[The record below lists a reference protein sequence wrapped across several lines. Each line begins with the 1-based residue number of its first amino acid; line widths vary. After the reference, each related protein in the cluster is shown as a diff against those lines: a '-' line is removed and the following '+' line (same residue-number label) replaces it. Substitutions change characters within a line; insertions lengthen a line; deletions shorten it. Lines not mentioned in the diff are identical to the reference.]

1 MDVLIAI
8 SILLI
13 LGLVFGAL
21 LGYSA
26 IRFKVEGNPLVA
38 QLDALLPQTQCG
50 QCDYPGCKPYAEAL
64 AAGEAVNKCVPGG
77 EATMLEIASLL
88 GVDPE
93 PLDED
98 KAAEPEATIVWIREE
113 DCIGC
118 TKCIQVCPVD
128 AILGAAKYM
137 HTVIE
142 VNCTGCDLCIP
153 VCPTDCIEI
162 HPAKTGIA
170 AWHPQNPV
178 DIQAQHGQRI
188 PIEMVQ

>member
-1 MDVLIAI
+1 MEVLIAI
-8 SILLI
+8 AILLA

-26 IRFKVEGNPLVA
+26 IRFKVEGNPLVE

-50 QCDYPGCKPYAEAL
+50 QCDYAGCKPYAEAL
-64 AAGEAVNKCVPGG
+64 ANGDSVNKCVPGG
-77 EATMLEIASLL
+77 EDTMLEIANLL

-98 KAAEPEATIVWIREE
+98 KQAEPEATVVWIREE

-162 HPAKTGIA
+162 LPAKMGIA
-170 AWHPQNPV
+170 AWQPQNPAEL
-178 DIQAQHGQRI
+178 QSQHGQRI
-188 PIEMVQ
+188 PIEIVQ

>member
-8 SILLI
+8 SILLG

-26 IRFKVEGNPLVA
+26 IRFKVKGNPLVD

-64 AAGEAVNKCVPGG
+64 AAGDNVNKCVPGG
-77 EATMLEIASLL
+77 EDTMLEIANLL

-98 KAAEPEATIVWIREE
+98 KEADPEATIVWIREE

-162 HPAKTGIA
+162 FPAKTGLA
-170 AWHPQNPV
+170 AWHPQNPAE
-178 DIQAQHGQRI
+178 IQSQHGQRI
-188 PIEMVQ
+188 PIELVQ

>member
-26 IRFKVEGNPLVA
+26 IRFKVEGNPLVE

-50 QCDYPGCKPYAEAL
+50 QCDYPGCKPYATAL

-77 EATMLEIASLL
+77 EDTMLEIASLL

-98 KAAEPEATIVWIREE
+98 KQAEPEATIVWIREE

-162 HPAKTGIA
+162 HPAKTGLA
-170 AWHPQNPV
+170 AWKPQNP
-178 DIQAQHGQRI
+178 AALESKHGQRI

>member
-8 SILLI
+8 SILLG

-26 IRFKVEGNPLVA
+26 IRFKVKGNPLVD

-64 AAGEAVNKCVPGG
+64 AAGDNVNKCVPGG
-77 EATMLEIASLL
+77 EDTMLEIANLL
-88 GVDPE
+88 GVEPE
-93 PLDED
+93 PLDEEKEAD
-98 KAAEPEATIVWIREE
+98 PEATIVWIREE

-162 HPAKTGIA
+162 LPAKTGLA
-170 AWHPQNPV
+170 AWHPQNPAE
-178 DIQAQHGQRI
+178 IQSQHGQRI
-188 PIEMVQ
+188 PIELVQ

>member
-8 SILLI
+8 AILLA

-26 IRFKVEGNPLVA
+26 IRFKVEGNPLVE

-50 QCDYPGCKPYAEAL
+50 QCDYAGCKPYAEAL
-64 AAGEAVNKCVPGG
+64 AGGEAVNKCVPGG
-77 EATMLEIASLL
+77 EDTMLEIANLL
-88 GVDPE
+88 GVEPE
-93 PLDED
+93 ELDED
-98 KAAEPEATIVWIREE
+98 KPAEPEVTVVWIREQ

-137 HTVIE
+137 HTVIQQ
-142 VNCTGCDLCIP
+142 NCTGCDLCIP

-170 AWHPQNPV
+170 AWHPLNPES
-178 DIQAQHGQRI
+178 IPYQSGQKI
-188 PIEMVQ
+188 PVEMVQ

>member
-8 SILLI
+8 SILLG

-26 IRFKVEGNPLVA
+26 IRFKVKGNPLVD

-64 AAGEAVNKCVPGG
+64 AAGDNVNKCVPGG
-77 EATMLEIASLL
+77 EDTMLEIANLL

-98 KAAEPEATIVWIREE
+98 KEADPEATIVWIREE

-162 HPAKTGIA
+162 LPAKTGLA
-170 AWHPQNPV
+170 AWHPQNPAE
-178 DIQAQHGQRI
+178 IQSQHGQRI
-188 PIEMVQ
+188 PIELVQ